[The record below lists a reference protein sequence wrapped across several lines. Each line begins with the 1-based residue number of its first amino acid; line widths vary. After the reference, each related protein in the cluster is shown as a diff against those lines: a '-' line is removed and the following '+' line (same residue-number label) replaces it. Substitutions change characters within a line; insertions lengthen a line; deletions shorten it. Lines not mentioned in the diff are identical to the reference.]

1 MNAFAYTVRPAFAL
15 LVALAVVVASCAQPE
30 IAPKETP
37 TTTATPGGP
46 PRYTTRELPLQQGAT
61 ASAMTLWEGKVVYT
75 AYEKDERGGIID
87 SRIFQYDL
95 ETGEEKLLVKPQ
107 PGHKGATLL
116 HRSGDWLVY
125 RESGIVEPTIPPIHI
140 PPSYRYMYNL
150 RTGEKRFLSGHPSPL
165 PSGSYTG
172 AQFVYMDTKTDP
184 STRVPVKQIRIYD
197 IETGEDKVVLQVEDL
212 NTGFT
217 DVALYGDKVVF
228 SQSWRW
234 DWPPGVTATAVP
246 GRPGPGPRQQ
256 RIGDIFSLDLKT
268 GEIVNL
274 SNNGSASHAALW
286 GDYLMYIDSPGG
298 SQEHGSGEVCVLNM
312 KTGERK
318 VLTNDATYMHLYTST
333 RAGDG
338 FFIWSDAHQVKTAV
352 RVYFPESDEMVYLQG
367 PEGKPQAGAGDAEGK
382 VLFWG
387 WSDWSG
393 VPTPPQYE
401 QTKDQQWKVFMTTF
415 E

>member
-1 MNAFAYTVRPAFAL
+1 MPPA
-15 LVALAVVVASCAQPE
+15 SP
-30 IAPKETP
+30 TP
-37 TTTATPGGP
+37 QGP
-46 PRYTTRELPLQQGAT
+46 PRYTTEELPLQQGAT

-75 AYEKDERGGIID
+75 AYEKDEKGGIID

-95 ETGEEKLLVKPQ
+95 ETGEEKLLIKPQ
-107 PGHKGATLL
+107 PGHKGTSLL
-116 HRSGDWLVY
+116 HRAGDCLIYEEYEIIEHRLAGSWAPCY
-125 RESGIVEPTIPPIHI
+125 YYTH
-140 PPSYRYMYNL
+140 NL
-150 RTGEKRFLSGHPSPL
+150 RTGERRLLSRAQKWNCSGPYGPGHY
-165 PSGSYTG
+165 GSQYWGTR
-172 AQFVYMDTKTDP
+172 FVYMDIQTDP
-184 STRVPVKQIRIYD
+184 STRVSLKQIRVYD
-197 IETGEDKVVLQVEDL
+197 IETGEDKVVLQVEDS

-228 SQSWRW
+228 SQSWRS

-256 RIGDIFSLDLKT
+256 LIGDIFSLDLKT

-333 RAGDG
+333 QAGDG

-352 RVYFPESDEMVYLQG
+352 RVYFPESDGMVYLQG

-393 VPTPPQYE
+393 EESERIKSQSH
-401 QTKDQQWKVFMTTF
+401 KVFMTTF